1 MTRNTLSQSPARAG
15 TSWESLLVLGSVT
28 LLSGLAVADRLTA
41 WLIGQYPTYAP
52 LWRLR
57 FEILR
62 PIGVYYDMV
71 ERQFGDVSPAHF
83 STMALA
89 AAALIATGVVSRIRL
104 ARALSC
110 HLTLGAAAVL
120 GFMSWDAGF
129 TMRPHAVVGMTS
141 QPYAALGMALAA
153 VAMGL
158 CLRIHAEY
166 AGLNPASSR
175 SYRRARIAAIRLRAK
190 LGASVTDFIDQVI
203 PAPERMRT
211 TLAAVRANRD
221 RSPRQ

>member
-1 MTRNTLSQSPARAG
+1 MTQRTFSQSPAHAG

-28 LLSGLAVADRLTA
+28 LLSGLAVADRVTA

-57 FEILR
+57 FEFLR

-83 STMALA
+83 STLALT
-89 AAALIATGVVSRIRL
+89 AAALIAAGAVSRIRL

-153 VAMGL
+153 MAAGL

-166 AGLNPASSR
+166 AGWNPASSR
-175 SYRRARIAAIRLRAK
+175 SYRRARIAALRLRSNLA
-190 LGASVTDFIDQVI
+190 ASIADAIDQMN
-203 PAPERMRT
+203 PAPERARAT
-211 TLAAVRANRD
+211 VRAARHRNSGR
-221 RSPRQ
+221 

>member
-1 MTRNTLSQSPARAG
+1 MTRNTLSQSPAHAG

-57 FEILR
+57 FEFLR

-71 ERQFGDVSPAHF
+71 ERQFGDVSPANF
-83 STMALA
+83 STLALA
-89 AAALIATGVVSRIRL
+89 AAALIALGVVSRVRL

-129 TMRPHAVVGMTS
+129 TMRPHAEVGMSS
-141 QPYAALGMALAA
+141 QPHAALGMALAA
-153 VAMGL
+153 MAAGL

-166 AGLNPASSR
+166 AGWNPASSR
-175 SYRRARIAAIRLRAK
+175 SYRRARIAAIRLRSR
-190 LGASVTDFIDQVI
+190 LGASIADAIEQWD
-203 PAPERMRT
+203 PAPRRVRSA
-211 TLAAVRANRD
+211 LAAVRTTRF
-221 RSPRQ
+221 RR

>member
-1 MTRNTLSQSPARAG
+1 MTRNTFSQSTTRAG

-57 FEILR
+57 FEFLR
-62 PIGVYYDMV
+62 PVGVYYDMV
-71 ERQFGDVSPAHF
+71 ERQFGDVSPANF
-83 STMALA
+83 STLALA
-89 AAALIATGVVSRIRL
+89 AAALIAAGVISRIRL

-129 TMRPHAVVGMTS
+129 TMRPHAELGMTS

-153 VAMGL
+153 MAAGL

-166 AGLNPASSR
+166 VGWNPASSR
-175 SYRRARIAAIRLRAK
+175 SYRRARIAALRLRSNLA
-190 LGASVTDFIDQVI
+190 GSIADAIDQVN
-203 PAPERMRT
+203 PAPERAR
-211 TLAAVRANRD
+211 AAVRTAR
-221 RSPRQ
+221 RQNPSR

>member
-1 MTRNTLSQSPARAG
+1 MIRNTFSQSPARAG

-41 WLIGQYPTYAP
+41 WLIGQYPTYVP
-52 LWRLR
+52 LWQLR
-57 FEILR
+57 FEFLR

-71 ERQFGDVSPAHF
+71 ERQFGDVSPANF
-83 STMALA
+83 STLALA
-89 AAALIATGVVSRIRL
+89 AAALIAAGVVSRVRL

-129 TMRPHAVVGMTS
+129 TMRPHAEVGMTS
-141 QPYAALGMALAA
+141 QPYAALGLALAA
-153 VAMGL
+153 VAAGF

-166 AGLNPASSR
+166 AGWNPASLR
-175 SYRRARIAAIRLRAK
+175 SYRRARIAAIRLRAN
-190 LGASVTDFIDQVI
+190 LAASIADAIDQMN
-203 PAPERMRT
+203 PAPERAR
-211 TLAAVRANRD
+211 AAVRAARHRNSGR
-221 RSPRQ
+221 